1 MTAFDY
7 VVIAV
12 LALSALLGW
21 MRGVVGEI
29 LALVSWV
36 IAFVVA
42 GMASST
48 VAPWLPASVSGAD
61 LRIVVAWAVTF
72 VAVLLLVAIG
82 RLLLKALLK
91 AAGLGGLDRLMGAGF
106 GVLRGVV
113 IVLVLAIA
121 GGLTPLPASAWWRTA
136 SLSLP
141 VETAVIAV
149 KPWLPQA
156 LAMRLKYR

>member
-42 GMASST
+42 GMASSA
-48 VAPWLPASVSGAD
+48 VAPWLPASLNGAD

-72 VAVLLLVAIG
+72 VAVLLLVAIV
-82 RLLLKALLK
+82 RSLLK

-113 IVLVLAIA
+113 VVLVLAIA

-141 VETAVIAV
+141 VETAAIAV

>member
-42 GMASST
+42 GMASLA
-48 VAPWLPASVSGAD
+48 VAPWLPASLNGAD
-61 LRIVVAWAVTF
+61 LRIVVAWALTF
-72 VAVLLLVAIG
+72 VAVLLLVAIV
-82 RLLLKALLK
+82 RSLLKALLK

-113 IVLVLAIA
+113 VVLVLAIA

-141 VETAVIAV
+141 VETAAIAV